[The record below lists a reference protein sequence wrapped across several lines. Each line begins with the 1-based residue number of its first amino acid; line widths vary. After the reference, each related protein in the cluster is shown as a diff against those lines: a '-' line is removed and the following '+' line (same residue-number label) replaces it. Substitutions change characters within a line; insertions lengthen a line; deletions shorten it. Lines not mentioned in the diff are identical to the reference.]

1 MRAKNHIFIA
11 AILCLFAVG
20 CQTVAAQGVQGEM
33 RRFYNIDQGFAAN
46 QYVPKFL
53 QGIMVGSTAYT
64 NAQLNAAL
72 AGGSG
77 PGIVTVSDTITAG
90 ATQTQAGATLLTSTF
105 NNVTVV
111 ATAGD
116 GVRLPTAAAGTRVT
130 IRNSDST
137 DTLKAYPF
145 SGDSINALAVNLS
158 VDIPALSETTFTAKD
173 ATVWYSEPTALYLSS
188 PTTLTGGLQIKAAA
202 NAGNTTTLITNAS
215 QAAARTYTV
224 PDAGANANFVMT
236 EGAQTVNGVKTFGS
250 PSIPSNATGITAG
263 ATQTQVGATALTAE
277 VNTVTTVGT
286 AEDGVA
292 LPAAVAGQRITVV
305 NEGGT
310 TLKVWPASGDA
321 IDAYSANTGFLMQ
334 NLTVETFY
342 AKDST
347 TWHSTAYLKSAA
359 IVQAGASGQTG
370 TLRVFPS
377 TASSGKLDI
386 GTANNSG
393 NTTTSISVA
402 AQAAAR
408 TYALPDWST
417 SASTDAETSLAG
429 IKVVANTTNRP
440 GALGCL
446 LFATGDSKLYVCT
459 TASATAATWTV
470 VGGQS

>member
-1 MRAKNHIFIA
+1 MRANLNKHKRLTAFLASLVIGVSLIA
-11 AILCLFAVG
+11 
-20 CQTVAAQGVQGEM
+20 TAQGVQGEM
-33 RRFYNIDQGFAAN
+33 RRFYNIDQGFAN
-46 QYVPKFL
+46 SQYVPKFL
-53 QGIMVGSTAYT
+53 QGIMVGTTAYT

-72 AGGSG
+72 GGGSG

-202 NAGNTTTLITNAS
+202 SAGNTTTLITNAS

-224 PDAGANANFVMT
+224 PDAGANASFVMT
-236 EGAQTVNGVKTFGS
+236 AGDQSIAGTKSFTGVLAAGTTGSSPGTIRVYSNTSGYASIVAADTALDNCVLSIGAQT
-250 PSIPSNATGITAG
+250 
-263 ATQTQVGATALTAE
+263 
-277 VNTVTTVGT
+277 
-286 AEDGVA
+286 
-292 LPAAVAGQRITVV
+292 
-305 NEGGT
+305 
-310 TLKVWPASGDA
+310 
-321 IDAYSANTGFLMQ
+321 
-334 NLTVETFY
+334 
-342 AKDST
+342 
-347 TWHSTAYLKSAA
+347 
-359 IVQAGASGQTG
+359 
-370 TLRVFPS
+370 
-377 TASSGKLDI
+377 
-386 GTANNSG
+386 
-393 NTTTSISVA
+393 
-402 AQAAAR
+402 AAR
-408 TYALPDWST
+408 TYTIPDWST
-417 SASTDAETSLAG
+417 KASDDTECSLAG

>member
-1 MRAKNHIFIA
+1 MRANLNKHKRLTAFLCA
-11 AILCLFAVG
+11 CILSVSLYA
-20 CQTVAAQGVQGEM
+20 TAQGVQGEM
-33 RRFYNIDQGFAAN
+33 RRFYNIDQGFAN
-46 QYVPKFL
+46 SQYVPKFL
-53 QGIMVGSTAYT
+53 QGIMVGTTAYT

-215 QAAARTYTV
+215 QAAARTYTI
-224 PDAGANANFVMT
+224 PDAGANASFVMT
-236 EGAQTVNGVKTFGS
+236 AGSQTITGSKFFADVLAAGENGNSGQLRIF
-250 PSIPSNATGITAG
+250 PATGSKGYVEIS
-263 ATQTQVGATALTAE
+263 TQS
-277 VNTVTTVGT
+277 NTGDT
-286 AEDGVA
+286 
-292 LPAAVAGQRITVV
+292 
-305 NEGGT
+305 T
-310 TLKVWPASGDA
+310 TLVS
-321 IDAYSANTGFLMQ
+321 
-334 NLTVETFY
+334 
-342 AKDST
+342 
-347 TWHSTAYLKSAA
+347 
-359 IVQAGASGQTG
+359 VQG
-370 TLRVFPS
+370 
-377 TASSGKLDI
+377 
-386 GTANNSG
+386 
-393 NTTTSISVA
+393 
-402 AQAAAR
+402 QAAAR
-408 TYALPDWST
+408 TYFLQDWST
-417 SASTDAETSLAG
+417 SASNDTEVSLAG
-429 IKVVANTTNRP
+429 IKLVTDTTNRP
-440 GALGCL
+440 GRLGCL

-470 VGGQS
+470 VGSQS